1 MFWHYLATALCVI
14 TNVELS
20 IGHLLHVGLPLPR
33 CPGAG
38 RPFQHATAN
47 ATANENH
54 EFLSFF
60 KFLHFIRLRKRLRHV
75 VTCCDIASLLNPQCF
90 RVQARHL
97 ESSSAR
103 VLGRAKCTGNV
114 SENVSYASCDRNLT
128 HWITWKPKKY
138 IPLTTTY
145 IWPVLTEIIPL
156 ADCKL
161 RLASSTSSLV
171 FWKSWR
177 KNNQKGLGL
186 QHFEEHYHG
195 RMISLFFPHLT
206 IKPKLLKQSTW
217 LTSPPPW
224 AWHWGWCCSEHQWC
238 CKCFPARSSW
248 QSWLW
253 WTKLESAGDITELR
267 GACIATMASF
277 CRMSNT
283 SGSSCFFMGSSCTIH
298 NALAWSSLCLDKTG
312 RTLCEE
318 AVIKIIPASAGMTP
332 AGHVVSSNPALAK
345 THVISYNPFLLK
357 INTKKILGWYKN
369 IKGKH
374 GLVSCTSARTC
385 SCWLSCRG
393 GDALAPQDWN
403 RSSHP
408 GFVNQENYT
417 SDALISSALGKAK
430 CVFHE
435 PFCVFVLPLD
445 LASPQKWLKDG
456 FLSVWV
462 VSALE
467 LGFQTQV
474 RLDSLCFA
482 SSAVAGQDLP
492 SLLTV
497 TVRSEGSTISSDVKA
512 QVYDKLM
519 VNILRFRGFRGNQGA
534 REPKGAD
541 FLRGSL
547 LLPSSFP

>member
-114 SENVSYASCDRNLT
+114 SENASYASCDRNLT

-177 KNNQKGLGL
+177 KNNQKGVGL

-206 IKPKLLKQSTW
+206 IKPKLLKQSKW
-217 LTSPPPW
+217 LTCPPPW
-224 AWHWGWCCSEHQWC
+224 AWHWGWCGSEHQWC
-238 CKCFPARSSW
+238 VNAFLQEA
-248 QSWLW
+248 
-253 WTKLESAGDITELR
+253 AG
-267 GACIATMASF
+267 
-277 CRMSNT
+277 
-283 SGSSCFFMGSSCTIH
+283 
-298 NALAWSSLCLDKTG
+298 SLGCD
-312 RTLCEE
+312 
-318 AVIKIIPASAGMTP
+318 
-332 AGHVVSSNPALAK
+332 
-345 THVISYNPFLLK
+345 
-357 INTKKILGWYKN
+357 
-369 IKGKH
+369 
-374 GLVSCTSARTC
+374 
-385 SCWLSCRG
+385 
-393 GDALAPQDWN
+393 
-403 RSSHP
+403 
-408 GFVNQENYT
+408 
-417 SDALISSALGKAK
+417 
-430 CVFHE
+430 E
-435 PFCVFVLPLD
+435 PNL
-445 LASPQKWLKDG
+445 
-456 FLSVWV
+456 
-462 VSALE
+462 
-467 LGFQTQV
+467 
-474 RLDSLCFA
+474 
-482 SSAVAGQDLP
+482 
-492 SLLTV
+492 
-497 TVRSEGSTISSDVKA
+497 KA
-512 QVYDKLM
+512 QVTLQSCVVLALQPWPHFAGCRIPVVLLVSSWDHHAQFTMHWLGQVCASTRLAARFAKKPWSKSSLHRQGWHQQDMWCLQILPLPRLM
-519 VNILRFRGFRGNQGA
+519 SYHII
-534 REPKGAD
+534 
-541 FLRGSL
+541 
-547 LLPSSFP
+547 PSSWK